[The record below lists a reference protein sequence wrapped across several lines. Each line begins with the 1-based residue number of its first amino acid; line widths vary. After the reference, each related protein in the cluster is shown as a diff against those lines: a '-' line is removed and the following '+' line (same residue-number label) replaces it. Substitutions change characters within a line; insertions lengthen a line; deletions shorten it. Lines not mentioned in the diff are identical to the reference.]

1 MKWLNELCGIP
12 VNSTLNVSIP
22 KEKLVADE
30 QEAEEYVDKSKF
42 GL

>member
-22 KEKLVADE
+22 KEKLVANIRTKFV
-30 QEAEEYVDKSKF
+30 QMAAERELD
-42 GL
+42 